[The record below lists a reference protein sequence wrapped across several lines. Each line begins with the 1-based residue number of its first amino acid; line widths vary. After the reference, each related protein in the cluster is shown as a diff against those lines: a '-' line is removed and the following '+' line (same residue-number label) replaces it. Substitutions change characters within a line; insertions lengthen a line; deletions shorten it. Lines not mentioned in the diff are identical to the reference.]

1 MTKHKSSWEPI
12 VRLPM
17 SSRTISNYR
26 AQHLSNVEEGFEQP
40 TNDSNVQGFGEV
52 EELEIDSEMGSEPGN
67 NHPRESDEA
76 GCSYLN
82 VEFLNYLD
90 GNMDCDFSDQ
100 TEDPI
105 GGAQQVDYEL
115 DLEKSGD
122 SSFVGEEVAGGT
134 FSQEKLPEGLYGCW
148 LLVAVRDFKGHSSG
162 REIGKWGVAGNTPS
176 EFLHQCWLMSQRFL
190 KREVIFRCNESGEA
204 VPVWGEENPQEMD
217 FARFALFNDKAN
229 HRYYP
234 VDKVTA
240 NILNHWKKKD
250 IHLLLH
256 VYSLSLSN
264 RAVFKTVKDS
274 LLEPESRDRAGA
286 ASNRMVDDLAKK
298 LRDKHGSCWQAQYI
312 AWMMWANP
320 IFAADPC
327 QRDSLIDEAPP
338 AHLIKLFST
347 REQPAIRSIKR
358 SFAMAHSVNAGYHDE
373 VVVIRKTFCELE
385 GIVQTLATKMEQL
398 NRSIEALEIRDTM
411 DQFPDIELEQ
421 KSKLTTPLLLAYA
434 DDILII
440 CKDLDKLNQIT
451 TAMKQLLAEAGLEI
465 HPEKSELLIRDPF
478 STKEP
483 RIEEV
488 EPAFIQV
495 VLALSLDVD

>member
-1 MTKHKSSWEPI
+1 MI
-12 VRLPM
+12 AFGF
-17 SSRTISNYR
+17 RTRINFICVFS
-26 AQHLSNVEEGFEQP
+26 
-40 TNDSNVQGFGEV
+40 T
-52 EELEIDSEMGSEPGN
+52 EIDSEMGSEPGN
-67 NHPRESDEA
+67 NHHRGSDEA

-256 VYSLSLSN
+256 VYSLSVSN

-298 LRDKHGSCWQAQYI
+298 LRDKHGSCWQAQDI
-312 AWMMWANP
+312 AWMMWANS

-385 GIVQTLATKMEQL
+385 GIVQTLTTKMEQL

-411 DQFPDIELEQ
+411 GESFISAAEETVRTEETSFSDQLAARVREQ
-421 KSKLTTPLLLAYA
+421 
-434 DDILII
+434 
-440 CKDLDKLNQIT
+440 
-451 TAMKQLLAEAGLEI
+451 E
-465 HPEKSELLIRDPF
+465 
-478 STKEP
+478 
-483 RIEEV
+483 
-488 EPAFIQV
+488 
-495 VLALSLDVD
+495 DVDHY